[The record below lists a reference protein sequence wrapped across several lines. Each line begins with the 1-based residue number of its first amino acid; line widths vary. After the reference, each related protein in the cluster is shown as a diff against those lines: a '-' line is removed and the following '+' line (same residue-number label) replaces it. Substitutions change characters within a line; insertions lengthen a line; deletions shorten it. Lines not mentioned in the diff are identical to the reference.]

1 MKKQLLS
8 FFIPFICL
16 FVLFLINNFIFGNN
30 TILYSDSQYQYYQS
44 FIYLKQLLENGSFY
58 SFQIGLG
65 TPMIATIAYY
75 LGSISNLL
83 VKFFNNIELFLLIT
97 VLIKISLCG
106 LTMYNY
112 LKYNYKSKYILI
124 FSTAYALSF
133 YSLANYFQFMW
144 LDAYFL
150 SPLLLLGIDRII
162 KEKKYLLY
170 GITLFL
176 IILSNYYMG
185 YMCCLFAVLYFIY
198 KYLLSNKDKKSIKI
212 FIVVS
217 ILFGLMT
224 MFLHIPNLLELLKI
238 ERNSAKSYLFNTD
251 ILGILSKIFI
261 GSNIEG
267 GILNYHHPYLYI
279 GIFNV
284 ILLLFYF
291 VNKKI
296 NKKEKLLS
304 GIFILILISNIIF
317 VPSDNFWH
325 ALSSPIGYNFRYIYL
340 FNIFIIYLCLKSF
353 INLKYVDKIWYYIS
367 FLIFLLTSEL
377 VILRDIMNYFNI
389 YLSVIIFLLYLIIF
403 KSNNK
408 DIKLLFSILAISEL
422 FFNGYT
428 IFKKYEYSTKI
439 YLNNIYMEKQNILDD
454 INDDSFYRLE
464 FLNRFL
470 YNDALNYNY
479 YGASGWFSSVYLNKN
494 FYDKIGYGT
503 YNNSLGYNNYLL
515 LDSLF
520 NIKYVVSLKELKYY
534 NYISTN
540 KISAYPEFFYGIH
553 YFDSYLYEN
562 PYALSLGYM
571 VSNKIKDDINCNN
584 PFDCQ
589 NKIIN
594 NMTDT
599 TNNIYE
605 YYLYDDIEFKN
616 KDFYVLVKQENYQKV
631 SEFCL
636 NDNCFK
642 INDLTNT
649 NLFFENDFENI
660 TITKKNIDDIYL
672 AYFNFDEF
680 INKYNILKDNQLNI
694 TSFKENHIIGNI
706 NVLDNNVLF
715 LSIPYDEGF
724 KILVDNK
731 EVDYYKVIDNFIGL
745 DLEQGYHEIEIV
757 YEVKGFKLGLFI
769 SLTALI
775 IFIILRHKSSLFQYN

>member
-150 SPLLLLGIDRII
+150 SPLLLLGIDKII

-185 YMCCLFAVLYFIY
+185 YMCCLFAILYFIY

-212 FIVVS
+212 FIVIS

-408 DIKLLFSILAISEL
+408 DIKLLFIVLAISEL

-594 NMTDT
+594 NITDT

-680 INKYNILKDNQLNI
+680 INKYNILKDNQLSI
-694 TSFKENHIIGNI
+694 TNFNEDYIKGNI
-706 NVLDNNVLF
+706 NVTDNNVLF
-715 LSIPYDEGF
+715 LSIPYDDGF

-745 DLEQGYHEIEIV
+745 DLEQGYHEIEII
-757 YEVKGFKLGLFI
+757 YEVKGFKLGVFV

>member
-150 SPLLLLGIDRII
+150 SPLLLLGIDKII

-715 LSIPYDEGF
+715 LSIPYDDGF

-745 DLEQGYHEIEIV
+745 DLEQGYHEIEII
-757 YEVKGFKLGLFI
+757 YEVKGFKLGVFV

>member
-8 FFIPFICL
+8 FLIPFICL

-30 TILYSDSQYQYYQS
+30 TILYSDSQYQYYQT

-150 SPLLLLGIDRII
+150 SPLLLLGIDKII

-185 YMCCLFAVLYFIY
+185 YMCCLFAILYFIY
-198 KYLLSNKDKKSIKI
+198 KYLLSNKDKKTIKI
-212 FIVVS
+212 FIVIS

-224 MFLHIPNLLELLKI
+224 MFLHIPNLIELLKI

-251 ILGILSKIFI
+251 ILGILSKLFV

-279 GIFNV
+279 GIFNIV
-284 ILLLFYF
+284 LLLFYF

-296 NKKEKLLS
+296 TKKEKILS
-304 GIFILILISNIIF
+304 LIIIIILTLNIIF
-317 VPSDNFWH
+317 VPFDNFWH

-340 FNIFIIYLCLKSF
+340 FNTFTISLCLKSF
-353 INLKYVDKIWYYIS
+353 VNIKYVDKIWYYIS
-367 FLIFLLTSEL
+367 FLIFLLISEL

-428 IFKKYEYSTKI
+428 IFKKYEYSTKT
-439 YLNNIYMEKQNILDD
+439 YLNNIYIEKQNILDD

-515 LDSLF
+515 LDSLL
-520 NIKYVVSLKELKYY
+520 NIKYVVSLNELKYY

-594 NMTDT
+594 NMTNT

-672 AYFNFDEF
+672 AYFDFDEF
-680 INKYNILKDNQLNI
+680 INKYNILNKNQLNI
-694 TSFKENHIIGNI
+694 TSFKENYIEGNI
-706 NVLDNNVLF
+706 NVADNDVLF
-715 LSIPYDEGF
+715 LSIPYDDSF

-731 EVDYYKVIDNFIGL
+731 EVDYYKLIDNFIGL
-745 DLEQGYHEIEIV
+745 DLEKGYHNIEII
-757 YEVKGFKLGLFI
+757 YEVKGLKLGIFI
-769 SLTALI
+769 SLISLI
-775 IFIILRHKSSLFQYN
+775 TFLLIRKHL

>member
-185 YMCCLFAVLYFIY
+185 YMCCLFAILYFIY

-212 FIVVS
+212 FIVIS

-238 ERNSAKSYLFNTD
+238 ERNSMKSYLFNTD
-251 ILGILSKIFI
+251 ILGILSKMFV

-284 ILLLFYF
+284 ILLLLYF

-296 NKKEKLLS
+296 TKKEKLLS
-304 GIFILILISNIIF
+304 LIIIIILTLNIIF
-317 VPSDNFWH
+317 VPFDNFWH

-340 FNIFIIYLCLKSF
+340 FNIFIISLCLKSF
-353 INLKYVDKIWYYIS
+353 VNIKYVDKIWYYIS
-367 FLIFLLTSEL
+367 FLIFLLISEL

-428 IFKKYEYSTKI
+428 IFKKYEYSTKT
-439 YLNNIYMEKQNILDD
+439 YLNNVYIEKQNILDD

-479 YGASGWFSSVYLNKN
+479 YGASGWFSSVYLNKK
-494 FYDKIGYGT
+494 FYNKIGYGT

-520 NIKYVVSLKELKYY
+520 NIKYVVSLNELKYY

-571 VSNKIKDDINCNN
+571 VSNKIKEDIDCNN

-589 NKIIN
+589 NKIIS

-605 YYLYDDIEFKN
+605 YYLYDDVKFKN

-642 INDLTNT
+642 INDLTNA

-672 AYFNFDEF
+672 AYFDFDEF

>member
-150 SPLLLLGIDRII
+150 SPLLLLGIDKII

-185 YMCCLFAVLYFIY
+185 YMCCLFAILYFIY

-212 FIVVS
+212 FIVIS

-479 YGASGWFSSVYLNKN
+479 YGTNGWFSSVYLNKN

-680 INKYNILKDNQLNI
+680 INKYNILKDNQLSI
-694 TSFKENHIIGNI
+694 TSFKENHIKGNI
-706 NVLDNNVLF
+706 NVTDNNVLF
-715 LSIPYDEGF
+715 LSIPYDDGF

-745 DLEQGYHEIEIV
+745 DLEQGYHEIEII
-757 YEVKGFKLGLFI
+757 YEVKGFKLGVFV